1 MSAVEPVTSPPRT
14 AAAGSVGASTVL
26 PPHHA
31 HRGRLFRKYLLLIMS
46 LVGLALLLSGGIS
59 LYFSYRE
66 TTAALASLQ
75 QEKAVGAAARIEQ
88 YLRQVTQQLQYAA
101 LPQMGA
107 GDLELRRIEFLKLIR
122 QAPEV
127 TDIALIDADGRE
139 LIAESR
145 LGMSVMASGKD
156 RSGEAAFQQARRGQP
171 WFGPVYFRKETEPY
185 MTVAIRSGGEKPLLT
200 VAELNLKFIWDVVS
214 RIKIGDKG
222 KAYVVDRDGYL
233 VADPDIGLVLRKT
246 QMGALEH
253 VQAMNAASADG
264 APAMQ
269 SHDLAGTRVLASM
282 APIESLGWRVFV
294 EQPVSEVYARLN
306 ASILLTG
313 GLLLTG
319 LLVSALAAGALARSM
334 VRPIRTLDEGARRIG
349 AGELN
354 QQIVVRTGDEL
365 EGLAEQFNRMS
376 AQLRESY
383 AGLERKVEERTAEL
397 SEALE
402 QQTATAEILSV
413 ISSSPTDVQPVFE
426 AIVRAGVPLFN
437 GAAVAVCRPQDGVVQ
452 LLAIAEGDAE
462 LTAGWG
468 TRFPFP
474 LSRGYMHGAALLD
487 GRVVDVPDVAHAP
500 EQFAVGARNFL
511 GSGYRAVTIAPMM
524 RGGSAIGAISV
535 VRAQAGPLTER
546 QFGLLQTFADQAVI
560 AIENVRLFNET
571 REALEKQT
579 ATAEILR
586 VISGSPTSTQ
596 PVFEAIGERAMR
608 LCAGDYGYLF
618 TFDGEWIRLGVA
630 AGVTQQGIE
639 AIAAHFPARPDSGSM
654 TARTIRTGE
663 VVNVADV
670 LADPAYP
677 LSAAARTADFRS
689 VLGVPMKR
697 QGQVVGAI
705 MVARVTVGQFG
716 EHEVD
721 LLQTFA
727 DQAVIAIENV
737 RLFNETK
744 EALEHQTATTDV
756 LQVISG
762 SMADATPVFEKILDR
777 CERLFG
783 ASDLGVFLVAEPDT
797 LSVGACRG
805 GFAEWVPHTY
815 PRPLAGTMS
824 ERVIHNGRLMEWPD
838 VAEAI
843 DVPDYITR
851 VVRERGN
858 FSVAVAPLMWEGRG
872 IGTIDVMRKP
882 PRPWSEKEQAL
893 LATFADQAVIAIQNA
908 RLFNE
913 TREALEQQTATAE
926 VLQVISSSVA
936 DTRPVFDK
944 ILRSCERLFAGDEVG
959 IMLAGDDG
967 QLHFGAQ
974 GGANP
979 WQGMRERLPAPL
991 EGSATA
997 LSIRERRV
1005 LHYTHVLTDPEVPP
1019 VLRTL
1024 ASGRGFDYSIAMAP
1038 MLWEGR
1044 GVGSI
1049 FVTRAPPSPFSTKDL
1064 ELLKTFA
1071 DQAVIAI
1078 QNARLFNEIQDKSRQ
1093 LEIANQHKSEFLA
1106 NMSHELRTPL
1116 NAIIGFSEV
1125 LLERMFGEL
1134 NEKQDDYLKDIFSSG
1149 KHLLSLINDILDL
1162 SKIEAGRME
1171 LDVESFDVP
1180 SALGNALTLVRE
1192 RAQRHGIA
1200 LGLEVAPEVGEMR
1213 ADERKFKQ
1221 ILLNLLTNAVKFT
1234 PDGGKVEVRAG
1245 LRDGVL
1251 EVAVSDTGIGIAEA
1265 DQAAVFEEFRQVGR
1279 HYTNKQ
1285 EGTGLGLALTKRF
1298 VELHGGTLRLDSALG
1313 RGSTFTF
1320 ALPNQP

>member
-1 MSAVEPVTSPPRT
+1 MSAIDPTARDVPVRRAEAAPTSARDR
-14 AAAGSVGASTVL
+14 GD
-26 PPHHA
+26 
-31 HRGRLFRKYLLLIMS
+31 HRGRLFRKYLLLIMT

-66 TTAALASLQ
+66 TSAALASLQ
-75 QEKAVGAAARIEQ
+75 REKAVGAASRIEM

-107 GDLELRRIEFLKLIR
+107 GDQDLRRLEFVRLLR
-122 QAPEV
+122 QVPEV
-127 TDIALIDADGRE
+127 TDVALIGADGRE
-139 LIAESR
+139 QIAESR
-145 LGMSVMASGKD
+145 LGMSLLASGKD
-156 RSGEAAFQQARRGQP
+156 RSAEPAFQQARRGQP
-171 WFGPVYFRKETEPY
+171 WYGPVYFRKETEPY
-185 MTVAIRSGGEKPLLT
+185 MSVAVRSGGEGSPLT
-200 VAELNLKFIWDVVS
+200 VAELNLKFMWDVVS
-214 RIKIGDKG
+214 AIKIGDKG

-246 QMGALEH
+246 QLGELEH
-253 VQAMNAASADG
+253 VKAMSAAPG
-264 APAMQ
+264 AELPAMP
-269 SHDLAGTRVLASM
+269 SHDLTGTRVLVSM
-282 APIESLGWRVFV
+282 ATIEPLGWRVFV
-294 EQPVSEVYARLN
+294 EQPVSEVYSRLN
-306 ASILLTG
+306 ASILWTGALLLG
-313 GLLLTG
+313 GLV
-319 LLVSALAAGALARSM
+319 VSALAALALARSM

-349 AGELN
+349 AGELD
-354 QQIVVRTGDEL
+354 QRIDVKTGDEL

-383 AGLERKVEERTAEL
+383 AGLERKVDERTAQL
-397 SEALE
+397 REALE

-426 AIVRAGVPLFN
+426 AIAQCCQRLFRGRAVAISVPRGDRIETLAFASDGTPGSREGGFLEPWPLDAGSAAGAAMLQRRTINVADTAVGALEFPRMRDLAAALGYRSGLFVPLLRGNEALAMIGVLRAATGAFSDKEVALAKTFADQAVIAIENVRLFNETREALERQTATAGILKVISESPTDVQPVFEAIVQAAVPLFN
-437 GAAVAVCRPQDGVVQ
+437 GAAVAVSQPEGGMVQ
-452 LLAIAEGDAE
+452 LRAIAEGDAG
-462 LTAGWG
+462 LAAGWS
-468 TRFPFP
+468 TRFPFA
-474 LSRGYMHGAALLD
+474 LSHDYMHGAAMLD
-487 GRVVDVPDVAHAP
+487 GRVLDVPDVKQAP
-500 EQFAVGARNFL
+500 PQFAVGARNFL

-524 RGGSAIGAISV
+524 RGGSAIGAVSV
-535 VRAQAGPLTER
+535 VRVRPGPLTER
-546 QFGLLQTFADQAVI
+546 QLDLLKTFADQAVI

-571 REALEKQT
+571 REALE
-579 ATAEILR
+579 
-586 VISGSPTSTQ
+586 
-596 PVFEAIGERAMR
+596 
-608 LCAGDYGYLF
+608 
-618 TFDGEWIRLGVA
+618 
-630 AGVTQQGIE
+630 
-639 AIAAHFPARPDSGSM
+639 
-654 TARTIRTGE
+654 
-663 VVNVADV
+663 
-670 LADPAYP
+670 
-677 LSAAARTADFRS
+677 
-689 VLGVPMKR
+689 
-697 QGQVVGAI
+697 
-705 MVARVTVGQFG
+705 
-716 EHEVD
+716 
-721 LLQTFA
+721 
-727 DQAVIAIENV
+727 
-737 RLFNETK
+737 
-744 EALEHQTATTDV
+744 HQTATSDV

-805 GFAEWVPHTY
+805 GFADWVPQTY

-824 ERVIHNGRLMEWPD
+824 ERVMRAGRLMEWAD
-838 VAEAI
+838 VARAD
-843 DVPDYITR
+843 DVPDYIAE

-858 FSVAVAPLMWEGRG
+858 FAVAVAPLLWEGRG

-893 LATFADQAVIAIQNA
+893 LATFAEQAVIAIQNA

-913 TREALEQQTATAE
+913 TKEALEQQTATAE

-936 DTRPVFDK
+936 DTQPVFDK

-974 GGANP
+974 GGARP
-979 WQGMRERLPAPL
+979 YQGMRERLPAPL

-1005 LHYTHVLTDPEVPP
+1005 LHYTHVLTDPDVPR

-1049 FVTRAPPSPFSTKDL
+1049 FVTHAPPSPFSPKDL

-1125 LLERMFGEL
+1125 LIERMFGEL
-1134 NEKQDDYLKDIFSSG
+1134 NDKQDDYLKDIHSSG

-1171 LDVESFDVP
+1171 LDVEAFDVQ
-1180 SALGNALTLVRE
+1180 SALSNAMTLVRE

-1200 LGLEVAPEVGEMR
+1200 LGLEVAPELGELR

-1234 PDGGKVEVRAG
+1234 PDGGRVAVRARLREG
-1245 LRDGVL
+1245 LL
-1251 EVAVSDTGIGIAEA
+1251 EVAVADTGIGIAKE

-1285 EGTGLGLALTKRF
+1285 EGTGLGLALTRRF
-1298 VELHGGTLRLDSALG
+1298 VELHGGTLSLDSEPG

-1320 ALPNQP
+1320 TLPNQP